1 MTSSKITSKFHRQ
14 FEHILVNKYGPS
26 LKKII
31 ANTLPDSYKINI
43 ITHMPKLKTWVKKQK
58 NSFPTFNT
66 RFELYEYIQ
75 KQYLQKNSVDYLEF
89 GVFEGATIDFWRKIN
104 QNPKSRFYGFDT
116 FTGLPDDWIC
126 LVGSRLKSALDCQ
139 GNLPKI
145 DDKRVQFYKGLF
157 QNTIDQFIQDYHPQ
171 DNIIIHNDSDLY
183 SSSLYL
189 LTRLHDIIKKNTII
203 IFDEFN
209 NVMDEFR
216 ALEDYCAAYYR
227 KYTVIA
233 ATNQFYQQVAIQF
246 DE

>member
-1 MTSSKITSKFHRQ
+1 MIVRKVTSKLQEQ
-14 FEHILVNKYGPS
+14 FEQIFINKYGPS

-43 ITHMPKLKTWVKKQK
+43 ITRMPKLKTWEKKQK
-58 NSFPTFNT
+58 KSFPVFNT

-75 KQYLQKNSVDYLEF
+75 AQYLQKDSVDYLEF
-89 GVFEGATIDFWRKIN
+89 GVFEGATIDFWCKLN

-116 FTGLPDDWIC
+116 FTGLPEDWKNII
-126 LVGSRLKSALDCQ
+126 GHRPISTWDCQ

-216 ALEDYCAAYYR
+216 ALEDYCTAYYR

-233 ATNQFYQQVAIQF
+233 ATDDFYQRVAIQF

>member
-1 MTSSKITSKFHRQ
+1 MINKLRSQ
-14 FEHILVNKYGPS
+14 FEEIIVNKYGPS

-31 ANTLPDSYKINI
+31 VNILPDSYKINI
-43 ITHMPKLKTWVKKQK
+43 IIRMPKLKTWEKKHGK
-58 NSFPTFNT
+58 SFPTFNT

-75 KQYLQKNSVDYLEF
+75 TQYLQKDSVDYLEF
-89 GVFEGATIDFWRKIN
+89 GVFEGATIDFWCKLN

-116 FTGLPDDWIC
+116 FTGLPEEWKNLI
-126 LVGSRLKSALDCQ
+126 GSRPISTWDCQ

-157 QNTIDQFIQDYHPQ
+157 QDTIDQFIQNYHPQ
-171 DNIIIHNDSDLY
+171 ENIIIHNDNDLY

-216 ALEDYCAAYYR
+216 ALEDYCTAYNR

-233 ATNQFYQQVAIQF
+233 STNDFYQRVAIQF

>member
-1 MTSSKITSKFHRQ
+1 MIIKKIISKLRGQ
-14 FEHILVNKYGPS
+14 FEQIFVYKYGPS

-31 ANTLPDSYKINI
+31 TNTLPDSYKINI
-43 ITHMPKLKTWVKKQK
+43 ITHMPRLKTWEKKQK

-75 KQYLQKNSVDYLEF
+75 TQYLQKDSVDYLEF
-89 GVFEGATIDFWRKIN
+89 GVFEGATIDFWRKLN

-116 FTGLPDDWIC
+116 FTGLPEDWKNII
-126 LVGSRLKSALDCQ
+126 GHRPSSTWDCQ

-233 ATNQFYQQVAIQF
+233 STNDFYQRVAIRF

>member
-1 MTSSKITSKFHRQ
+1 MINKLRSQI
-14 FEHILVNKYGPS
+14 EEIIVNKYGPT

-31 ANTLPDSYKINI
+31 VNTLPDSYKINI
-43 ITHMPKLKTWVKKQK
+43 ITHMPKLKTWEKKQK
-58 NSFPTFNT
+58 KDFPTFNT
-66 RFELYEYIQ
+66 RFELYQYIQ
-75 KQYLQKNSVDYLEF
+75 RQYLQKDSVDYLEF
-89 GVFEGATIDFWRKIN
+89 GVFEGATIDFWCKLN

-116 FTGLPDDWIC
+116 FTGLPEDWKNLI
-126 LVGSRLKSALDCQ
+126 GSRPSSTWDCQ
-139 GNLPKI
+139 GNLPKV

-157 QNTIDQFIQDYHPQ
+157 QNTIDQFIQNYQPQ
-171 DNIIIHNDSDLY
+171 ENIIIHNDSDLY

-216 ALEDYCAAYYR
+216 ALEDYCAAYGR

-233 ATNQFYQQVAIQF
+233 STNDFYQRVAIQF